1 MRSEPSFHRN
11 FKVNTELLTRTNSE
25 KLEKKGIDS
34 VSIILPVYNQA
45 DHIERIVKEY
55 QEVLDRLPVGYELM
69 LVTNACKDN
78 SKAVCSNLADRDK
91 KVVWTNIDNGGWGR
105 AVKHGLKVAQ
115 GDLICYTNSARTSPE
130 ILSLTLMYAIAYPDV
145 VVKANRKIRDNWRRR
160 LGSLLY
166 NLEARALFDLPTWD
180 INGTPK
186 IFPRKF
192 EKLLD
197 LERDDDLIDAEFNM
211 ICRQEGY
218 PVVEVPVLSTKRHG
232 GQSTTNYNSAFK
244 MYWGVYELWRQS
256 RKR

>member
-1 MRSEPSFHRN
+1 MS
-11 FKVNTELLTRTNSE
+11 TDT
-25 KLEKKGIDS
+25 
-34 VSIILPVYNQA
+34 VSIVLPVYNQA
-45 DHIERIVKEY
+45 DHIETIVDEY
-55 QEVLDRLPVGYELM
+55 KTVLEKLPVPYELV

-78 SKAVCSNLADRDK
+78 SETICSELAK
-91 KVVWTNIDNGGWGR
+91 ENQSVVWKNIETGGWGR
-105 AVKHGLKVAQ
+105 AVKHGVKECT
-115 GDLICYTNSARTSPE
+115 GELICYTNSARTSPE
-130 ILSLTLMYAIAYPDV
+130 ILSLTLLYAITYPNV

-192 EKLLD
+192 SKLLN

-211 ICRQEGY
+211 ICRRENY

-232 GQSTTNYNSAFK
+232 GKSTTNYNSAFK
-244 MYWGVYELWRQS
+244 MYWGVYEMWRQMKT
-256 RKR
+256 R

>member
-1 MRSEPSFHRN
+1 MNAINIDLSTKSKPE
-11 FKVNTELLTRTNSE
+11 TNSST
-25 KLEKKGIDS
+25 KTTT

-55 QEVLDRLPVGYELM
+55 EEVLDRIPVNYEIM

-78 SKAVCSNLADRDK
+78 SKAVCSDLCERNDHVQWRNLDD
-91 KVVWTNIDNGGWGR
+91 GGWGR
-105 AVKHGLKVAQ
+105 AVKLGLKECT

-130 ILSLTLMYAIAYPDV
+130 ILSLTLLYAVAYPNV

-186 IFPRKF
+186 IFPRHF
-192 EKLLD
+192 EKLLN
-197 LERDDDLIDAEFNM
+197 LKQDDDLIDAEFNM
-211 ICRQEGY
+211 ICRNENY
-218 PVVEVPVLSTKRHG
+218 PLVEVPVLSTKRHG
-232 GQSTTNYNSAFK
+232 GKSTTNYNSAFK
-244 MYWGVYELWRQS
+244 MYWGVYDLWRRTKQ
-256 RKR
+256 R